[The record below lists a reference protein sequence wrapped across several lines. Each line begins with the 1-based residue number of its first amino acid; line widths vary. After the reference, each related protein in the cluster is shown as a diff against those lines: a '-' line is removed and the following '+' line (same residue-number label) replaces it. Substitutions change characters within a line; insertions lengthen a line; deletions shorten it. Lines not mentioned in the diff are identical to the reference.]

1 MNTIN
6 GSMEFDQRVE
16 ALKNFKGDAQIL
28 ISTDAAGESLNMQF
42 AYIVINYDMPWNPMV
57 VEQRIGRVDRI
68 GQGKN
73 VLALNLLLDNSI
85 DKRVYEVVE
94 TKLNQIMKE
103 LGIDKTS
110 DVLDSTLE
118 RDSINKLYLASLLS
132 PEKFEKESQNWLE
145 EIKDKLK
152 NYQST
157 EGALPTLNS
166 KNITTEK
173 SDGVKYS
180 PLPVWLETMVTCYLK
195 SKSIQYTNLHDGV
208 RFYIPRFQRA
218 DIYL

>member
-1 MNTIN
+1 
-6 GSMEFDQRVE
+6 
-16 ALKNFKGDAQIL
+16 
-28 ISTDAAGESLNMQF
+28 
-42 AYIVINYDMPWNPMV
+42 
-57 VEQRIGRVDRI
+57 
-68 GQGKN
+68 
-73 VLALNLLLDNSI
+73 
-85 DKRVYEVVE
+85 
-94 TKLNQIMKE
+94 
-103 LGIDKTS
+103 
-110 DVLDSTLE
+110 
-118 RDSINKLYLASLLS
+118 
-132 PEKFEKESQNWLE
+132 NWLE

-208 RFYIPRFQRA
+208 RFSFPGFKEQIYTFDIKDSVNNPIPEPLSLQHEIIQTILA
-218 DIYL
+218 DAVPVD